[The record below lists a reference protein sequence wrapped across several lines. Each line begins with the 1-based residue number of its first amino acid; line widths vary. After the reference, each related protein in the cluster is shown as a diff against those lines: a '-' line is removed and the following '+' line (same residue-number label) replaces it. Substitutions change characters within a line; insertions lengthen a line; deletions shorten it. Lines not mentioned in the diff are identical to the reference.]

1 MWNLW
6 RERNSRNFE
15 GSEKTIQDLKKFF
28 LFTMLEWVTA
38 MGHISDH
45 SLLDLI
51 ELCSFA
57 L

>member
-15 GSEKTIQDLKKFF
+15 ESEKTTQDLKKFF
-28 LFTMLEWVTA
+28 LFTMLEWVAA
-38 MGHISDH
+38 MGHISGH
-45 SLLDLI
+45 SMLDFI
-51 ELCSFA
+51 ELSSFA